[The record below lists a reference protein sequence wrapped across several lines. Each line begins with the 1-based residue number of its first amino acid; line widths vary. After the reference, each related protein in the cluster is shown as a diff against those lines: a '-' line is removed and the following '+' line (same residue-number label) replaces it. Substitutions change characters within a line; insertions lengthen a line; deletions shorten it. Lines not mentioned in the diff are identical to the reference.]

1 MIQFSFVAVQVMSK
15 KESDIIIHILYTI
28 HIYTYNPFYYTAE
41 YFLYKFHMSKFSME
55 V

>member
-15 KESDIIIHILYTI
+15 KESDFIIHTLYTI
-28 HIYTYNPFYYTAE
+28 RITAE
-41 YFLYKFHMSKFSME
+41 YFLCKFHMSKFSME